1 MPKVRARAL
10 EETKHNFNVTGQVSR
25 RPVSG
30 RGFTSVWNGFGL
42 EHRKSTDLFAGGC
55 RNTGRGRNPAK
66 HCVEGSSSEQ
76 ELDEPQCATDSGSE
90 FGEEEL
96 CSGWQHVG
104 AAIAESENL
113 AAGLFGA

>member
-1 MPKVRARAL
+1 MDL
-10 EETKHNFNVTGQVSR
+10 QVSEK
-25 RPVSG
+25 VL
-30 RGFTSVWNGFGL
+30 VWNTG
-42 EHRKSTDLFAGGC
+42 KSKDLFAGGC

-113 AAGLFGA
+113 AAGLFGAEVTKPIGAATF